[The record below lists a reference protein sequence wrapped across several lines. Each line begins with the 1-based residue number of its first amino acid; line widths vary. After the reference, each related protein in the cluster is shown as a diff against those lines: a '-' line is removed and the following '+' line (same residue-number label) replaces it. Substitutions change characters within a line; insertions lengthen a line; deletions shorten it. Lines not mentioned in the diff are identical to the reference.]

1 MRSIDAADGTAEQN
15 CPGGPPDVESA
26 ERKADEGDLSAPAL
40 EPELKNGR
48 QGDTRGDD
56 AARKV

>member
-1 MRSIDAADGTAEQN
+1 M
-15 CPGGPPDVESA
+15 ESA